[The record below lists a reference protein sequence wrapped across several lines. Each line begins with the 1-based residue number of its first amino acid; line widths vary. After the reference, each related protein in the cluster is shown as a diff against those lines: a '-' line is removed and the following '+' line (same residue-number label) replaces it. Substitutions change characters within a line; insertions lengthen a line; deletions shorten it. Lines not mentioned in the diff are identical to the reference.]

1 MPAAQHAGDPDC
13 SESFPRLRG
22 WPIGN
27 TDRHHGNISLVLVHC
42 DGHLSPSCDMLP
54 MLCMPIAA
62 EVVVQ
67 ELGGGKEGADGPD
80 AGCVDEAQTLALA
93 SWEAV
98 VQKERISGGFRELAR
113 GNLLA
118 LAAVSRTSEN

>member
-27 TDRHHGNISLVLVHC
+27 TDRHHGNISLVLVHG

-54 MLCMPIAA
+54 MLCMPIAG
-62 EVVVQ
+62 EVAAQ
-67 ELGGGKEGADGPD
+67 ELGVEKMVPTANTLD
-80 AGCVDEAQTLALA
+80 VWNEAQKLALA
-93 SWEAV
+93 FWEAV
-98 VQKERISGGFRELAR
+98 VREEWISGGFRELAR
-113 GNLLA
+113 GNALA
-118 LAAVSRTSEN
+118 LIDVLRCSGN